1 MVSLIIY
8 PAEDRF
14 HFSLK
19 FCLDLSFCSW
29 FVFNFIFHVEKREIK
44 KGKIQAKPF
53 CGFFPTFER
62 EEGFKEE
69 EKERR
74 KEGMES
80 QNPSRFGEQNQND
93 AFQNEHLSFCFI
105 LKVFIKKRIQPNQL
119 RLWKL
124 LGSLGNPF
132 YFSWLELYEE
142 NCNHVVAV
150 QLPEI
155 YEAC

>member
-1 MVSLIIY
+1 M
-8 PAEDRF
+8 
-14 HFSLK
+14 
-19 FCLDLSFCSW
+19 
-29 FVFNFIFHVEKREIK
+29 
-44 KGKIQAKPF
+44 Q
-53 CGFFPTFER
+53 
-62 EEGFKEE
+62 
-69 EKERR
+69 
-74 KEGMES
+74 S

-119 RLWKL
+119 CLWKL

-132 YFSWLELYEE
+132 YFSWLEVYEE
-142 NCNHVVAV
+142 NCNRVVAV